1 MGAQE
6 NYTGNS
12 ASSEFST
19 TTTPSGSP
27 TSSESTSPQTPPTL
41 ATPPPQPPFSD
52 IHCFIDDKLRKEVE
66 LFHVIGV
73 RNHDSKML
81 ISGPGENFRFLFF
94 HETTVTQKTSE
105 PVTPSTV
112 GTTVTHNATV
122 TPPDSTVGS
131 TVGSTVTST
140 SESTTVTQ
148 ESTVIPSTVT
158 QDLWN
163 STTSDTVVLNS
174 TTIPIVWPTL
184 GTTTKAGPQ
193 NFNTPLEQLFTNNV
207 TVAWDESL
215 QKFHFM
221 VPDKAFRHYQ
231 ITYKTYQSLTD
242 HEDRSLRF
250 RNLKTPEMVSK
261 NLTEPYT
268 CHYNVRNNNSICVS
282 IHDQLVT
289 VGSYSKNEQDNRE
302 KRFVL
307 PNFLSFDKFFS
318 YSDSQGIDYIL
329 IHHRGQWIYRIN
341 LQMYFLDQNMFFKV
355 FQLITPDG
363 AYAFVDFEH
372 ADEFGLVTKY
382 AFDDNHY
389 RYYYSLFSENSGLNT
404 YCVHDKKINGR
415 LMILG
420 REKIEQVKSPMEALR
435 MKLNV
440 AKGDEYEFPTM
451 LRLLFYCS
459 LTYLSIFIATQMIP
473 NRRPLIFKELRH
485 TDREIQR
492 LAPVIETIMGRVH
505 EFLESTKSQKTSKKA
520 K

>member
-1 MGAQE
+1 MLAAVIFVFFVCNSE
-6 NYTGNS
+6 AMNYTGNS

-66 LFHVIGV
+66 
-73 RNHDSKML
+73 
-81 ISGPGENFRFLFF
+81 
-94 HETTVTQKTSE
+94 
-105 PVTPSTV
+105 
-112 GTTVTHNATV
+112 
-122 TPPDSTVGS
+122 
-131 TVGSTVTST
+131 
-140 SESTTVTQ
+140 
-148 ESTVIPSTVT
+148 
-158 QDLWN
+158 
-163 STTSDTVVLNS
+163 
-174 TTIPIVWPTL
+174 
-184 GTTTKAGPQ
+184 
-193 NFNTPLEQLFTNNV
+193 LFTNNV

-492 LAPVIETIMGRVH
+492 LAPVIETIMGRLNTRTEKMSNSTNTSSDNEAPSAGDYQNTGTIVG
-505 EFLESTKSQKTSKKA
+505 ESIPMAMVCGLIAGVIFGILCLILHVCLVRCLVKARAKHIPKVRKVKVKKDKKGGKKEKKGKKSKKSDSSKTGTSTA
-520 K
+520 SSIAM

>member
-1 MGAQE
+1 MLLAAVIFVFFVCNSE
-6 NYTGNS
+6 AKNYTGNS
-12 ASSEFST
+12 TSSEFST

-94 HETTVTQKTSE
+94 RETTVTQKTSE

-112 GTTVTHNATV
+112 GSTVPQNSTVTATD
-122 TPPDSTVGS
+122 TTVGS
-131 TVGSTVTST
+131 TVGSTVNST

-158 QDLWN
+158 QDIWN
-163 STTSDTVVLNS
+163 STTPDAVVLNS
-174 TTIPIVWPTL
+174 TVIPIVWPTV
-184 GTTTKAGPQ
+184 GTTTEAGPQ
-193 NFNTPLEQLFTNNV
+193 NFNTPLEQV
-207 TVAWDESL
+207 
-215 QKFHFM
+215 
-221 VPDKAFRHYQ
+221 Q

-242 HEDRSLRF
+242 YEDRTLGF
-250 RNLKTPEMVSK
+250 RNMKTPETVSK

-268 CHYNVRNNNSICVS
+268 CHYNVKTNNSICVS

-341 LQMYFLDQNMFFKV
+341 LQMYFMDQNMFFKV
-355 FQLITPDG
+355 FQLKTPDG

-382 AFDDNHY
+382 AFDENHY
-389 RYYYSLFSENSGLNT
+389 RYYYSLFSENSGLTT
-404 YCVHDKKINGR
+404 YCVHDKKIDGR

-420 REKIEQVKSPMEALR
+420 REKIEQVKSPMEAFR
-435 MKLNV
+435 MTLNIE
-440 AKGDEYEFPTM
+440 KGDENEFPTM
-451 LRLLFYCS
+451 LRVLFYCS
-459 LTYLSIFIATQMIP
+459 LTYLSIFIATQMLP
-473 NRRPLIFKELRH
+473 NRRPLIFKDLRH

-505 EFLESTKSQKTSKKA
+505 GFLESTKSQKTSKKA

>member
-1 MGAQE
+1 
-6 NYTGNS
+6 
-12 ASSEFST
+12 
-19 TTTPSGSP
+19 
-27 TSSESTSPQTPPTL
+27 
-41 ATPPPQPPFSD
+41 
-52 IHCFIDDKLRKEVE
+52 
-66 LFHVIGV
+66 
-73 RNHDSKML
+73 ML

-105 PVTPSTV
+105 PVTASTV
-112 GTTVTHNATV
+112 GATAPQNATL
-122 TPPDSTVGS
+122 PPTDST
-131 TVGSTVTST
+131 STVTRTTTTVPST
-140 SESTTVTQ
+140 SEST
-148 ESTVIPSTVT
+148 TVT

-163 STTSDTVVLNS
+163 STTPDTVVLNS
-174 TTIPIVWPTL
+174 TVIPIVLPTVR
-184 GTTTKAGPQ
+184 TTTEAGPQ
-193 NFNTPLEQLFTNNV
+193 NFNTPLEQVFTNNV

-242 HEDRSLRF
+242 HEDRTLGF
-250 RNLKTPEMVSK
+250 RNMKTPETVSK

-268 CHYNVRNNNSICVS
+268 CHYNVKTNNSICVS
-282 IHDQLVT
+282 IHNQLVT

-341 LQMYFLDQNMFFKV
+341 LQMYFMDQNMFFKV
-355 FQLITPDG
+355 FQLKTPDG

-389 RYYYSLFSENSGLNT
+389 RYYYSLFSENSGLTT
-404 YCVHDKKINGR
+404 YCVHDKKIDGR

-420 REKIEQVKSPMEALR
+420 REKIEQVKSPMEAFR
-435 MKLNV
+435 MHFNIE
-440 AKGDEYEFPTM
+440 KGDEHDIPTM
-451 LRLLFYCS
+451 LRVLFYCS
-459 LTYLSIFIATQMIP
+459 LTYLSIFIATQMLP
-473 NRRPLIFKELRH
+473 NRRPLIFKDLRH

-505 EFLESTKSQKTSKKA
+505 GFLESTKSQKTSKKA